1 MRKRAVLISAFPGCG
16 KSTFYNKYS
25 VYSESQEEQYKDCS
39 NCKILDS
46 DSSQFSWIWKDGQKT
61 NERNPEFPANYI
73 EHIKENML
81 TQDIIFISTHES
93 VRNALKEAGLEY
105 TLIYP
110 DGSLKE
116 EWIRRFKERGSSDG
130 FIQTVEENW
139 DTWIDQMEEETSNKI
154 VLETEDDTLE
164 MAIIN
169 KKIWEPKSSLR

>member
-1 MRKRAVLISAFPGCG
+1 MRKRAILIAAFPGCG

-25 VYSESQEEQYKDCS
+25 SYSETQDEQYKDCS

-46 DSSQFSWIWKDGQKT
+46 DSSQFSWIWKDGQRT

-93 VRNALKEAGLEY
+93 VRNALKEAGLQF

-110 DGSLKE
+110 DGYLKE
-116 EWIRRFKERGSSDG
+116 EWIRRFEERKSPEV
-130 FIQTVEENW
+130 FIQIVSDNW
-139 DTWIDQMEEETSNKI
+139 DTWIDQLEEETSNKI
-154 VLETEDDTLE
+154 VLENKDDTLE
-164 MAIIN
+164 MAIVN

>member
-1 MRKRAVLISAFPGCG
+1 
-16 KSTFYNKYS
+16 
-25 VYSESQEEQYKDCS
+25 
-39 NCKILDS
+39 
-46 DSSQFSWIWKDGQKT
+46 
-61 NERNPEFPANYI
+61 
-73 EHIKENML
+73 ML

-139 DTWIDQMEEETSNKI
+139 DAWIDQMEEESSNKV
-154 VLETEDDTLE
+154 VLESKDDTLE

>member
-1 MRKRAVLISAFPGCG
+1 MRKRAILISAFPGCG

-25 VYSESQEEQYKDCS
+25 SYSETQDERYKDCS

-61 NERNPEFPANYI
+61 DERNPEFPANYV

-93 VRNALKEAGLEY
+93 VRNALKEAGLQF

-116 EWIRRFKERGSSDG
+116 EWIRRFEERKSPEA
-130 FIQTVEENW
+130 FVQTVSNNW
-139 DTWIDQMEEETSNKI
+139 DTWIDQLEEETSDKI
-154 VLETEDDTLE
+154 VLEDKDDTLE
-164 MAIIN
+164 TAIIN